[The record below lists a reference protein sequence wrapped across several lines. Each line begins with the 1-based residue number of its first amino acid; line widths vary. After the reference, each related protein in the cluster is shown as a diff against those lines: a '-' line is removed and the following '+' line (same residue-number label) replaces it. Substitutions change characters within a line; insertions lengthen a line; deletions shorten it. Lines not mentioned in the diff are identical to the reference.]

1 MGKIRYLACIMCGK
15 TVVETRFDAAPF
27 DIPPIDYRVLQV
39 RQSVGGRKGQGFFDM
54 PEEGKTIVEM
64 WNGGDP
70 REREIA
76 EALKDRLLN
85 VVRDYIEAGI
95 ITKEEI

>member
-15 TVVETRFDAAPF
+15 TIVERRFDAAPF
-27 DIPPIDYRVLQV
+27 DISPIDYRVLQV

>member
-1 MGKIRYLACIMCGK
+1 MSKTKYVACNFCGK
-15 TVVETRFDAAPF
+15 TVSERKFNAIPF
-27 DIPPIDYRVLQV
+27 DIAPSEYIILQV
-39 RQSVGGRKGQGFFDM
+39 RQQVGGRKGQGFFNI
-54 PEEGKTIVEM
+54 PEEGKNIVEM

-76 EALKDRLLN
+76 EALKDRVLN
-85 VVRDYIEAGI
+85 VARDYIEAGI

>member
-1 MGKIRYLACIMCGK
+1 MSKTRYLACIMCGK
-15 TVVETRFDAAPF
+15 TVAEARFNAAPF
-27 DIPPIDYRVLQV
+27 DISPTEFIILQV
-39 RQSVGGRKGQGFFDM
+39 RQAVGGRKGQGFFNL

-76 EALKDRLLN
+76 ETLKERLLD
-85 VVRDYIEAGI
+85 VARSYIENGI

>member
-1 MGKIRYLACIMCGK
+1 MCGK

-27 DIPPIDYRVLQV
+27 DISPIDYRVLQV

-95 ITKEEI
+95 IAKEEI

>member
-1 MGKIRYLACIMCGK
+1 MGKTEYLACIMCGK
-15 TVVETRFDAAPF
+15 TVPEERFNAAPF
-27 DIPPIDYRVLQV
+27 DIAPIEFRVLQV
-39 RQSVGGRKGQGFFDM
+39 RQQVGGRKGQGFYDL
-54 PEEGKTIVEM
+54 PEEGKNIVQM
-64 WNGGDP
+64 WNDGDP

-76 EALKDRLLN
+76 EVLKERLLN